1 MIASSEDQLDQVLLV
16 HRALSGDDSSW
27 AVLMRRHQEPVYRLA
42 YLLSGDP
49 DEADD
54 IAQEAF
60 IRAYGALEQFDPE
73 RPMRPWLLRIT
84 RNTAHNRRRAIR
96 RYLQALRRAA
106 RLEPLLTASAHSPT
120 ESSDQRSERNRL
132 WEAVKRL
139 SRMDQEVIYLRYYLE
154 LTEGE
159 AAEALSV
166 PSGTVKS
173 RTHRALARLQTV
185 IKDDFPDLIE
195 GEL

>member
-106 RLEPLLTASAHSPT
+106 RLEPLRTASAHSPT

>member
-1 MIASSEDQLDQVLLV
+1 MTASSEDQLDQVLLV
-16 HRALSGDDSSW
+16 QRALSGDDSSW

-60 IRAYGALEQFDPE
+60 LRAYKAMERFDPD

-84 RNTAHNRRRAIR
+84 RNVAHNRRRSTR
-96 RYLQALRRAA
+96 RYLAALQRAA
-106 RLEPLLTASAHSPT
+106 RLDPSLTASSGAPT
-120 ESSDQRSERNRL
+120 KNGDWRAESNRL
-132 WEAVKRL
+132 WEAVRQL
-139 SRMDQEVIYLRYYLE
+139 SHMDQEVIYLRYYLE
-154 LTEGE
+154 LSEAE
-159 AAEALSV
+159 AAEALDV
-166 PSGTVKS
+166 PQGTVKS
-173 RTHRALARLQTV
+173 RSHRALARLQK
-185 IKDDFPDLIE
+185 IIQDEFPDLIE